1 MAQSQTTDVLDVL
14 IIGGGLAG
22 LTAATYLARAGRSVK
37 LFEKASTLGGRA
49 ATQTKNDFHF
59 NLGPHALYRASEG
72 SKILQ
77 ELGIQFSGNMPN
89 GSGGFAIA
97 HGKKHTLP
105 GGFIS
110 LLTTGLLRLSAKFEL
125 ARYLGSLSSLDTQ
138 SLQTT
143 SVADWLSANVR
154 HVEVRQLFQALFRL
168 TSYTNDPQHQS
179 AGAALRQLQLAL
191 EANVTYIDGGWQTL
205 VNGLRDAAETAG
217 GQIETGKRIATLEPS
232 RNEEKHEYL
241 VHLEDDTQQ
250 TAKAVIIAASPD
262 VAASLV
268 QSEELQKWAKDAV
281 PVTAACLDIALSS
294 LPRPSALFALGI
306 DQPLYFSVHS
316 AAAKLAPKGAH
327 VIHVAKYLHP
337 SDSQSPQT
345 TEQELEGLLDLVQ
358 LGWRDVLVERR
369 FLPNMVVTNT
379 QVTAAAGGLAGRPG
393 PAVPNMQN
401 LYVVGDWVGPA
412 GMLVDG
418 SFASAKH
425 AADMILSPHQT
436 YAVAA

>member
-72 SKILQ
+72 CKILQ

-97 HGKKHTLP
+97 NGKKHTLP
-105 GGFIS
+105 GGFVS
-110 LLTTGLLRLSAKFEL
+110 LLTTSLLRLPAKFEL
-125 ARYLGSLSSLDTQ
+125 ARYLGSLSSVDTQ
-138 SLQTT
+138 PLQTT

-154 HVEVRQLFQALFRL
+154 HTEVRQLFQALFRL
-168 TSYTNDPQHQS
+168 TSYTNDPEHYS

-205 VNGLRDAAETAG
+205 VNGLRDAAEAAG
-217 GQIETGKRIATLEPS
+217 VQIETGKRIVALEPS
-232 RNEEKHEYL
+232 GNEEKYEYA
-241 VHLEDDTQQ
+241 VQLEGGSQQ
-250 TAKAVIIAASPD
+250 TEKAAIIAASPD

-268 QSEELQKWAKDAV
+268 RSRELHKWAAEAV

-294 LPRPSALFALGI
+294 LPQPSARFALGI
-306 DQPLYFSVHS
+306 DRPLYFSVHS
-316 AAAKLAPKGAH
+316 AAAKLAPEGGH
-327 VIHVAKYLHP
+327 VIHVAKYLP
-337 SDSQSPQT
+337 PTDSQSNQT
-345 TEQELEGLLDLVQ
+345 TEKELVLCQFLI
-358 LGWRDVLVERR
+358 LGSPCLQHPYFAQRNGWGD
-369 FLPNMVVTNT
+369 PN
-379 QVTAAAGGLAGRPG
+379 
-393 PAVPNMQN
+393 
-401 LYVVGDWVGPA
+401 
-412 GMLVDG
+412 
-418 SFASAKH
+418 F
-425 AADMILSPHQT
+425 
-436 YAVAA
+436 